1 MSTEKQIEA
10 NRRNAQKSTGPRT
23 EEGRAAVRLNG
34 IKHGLTAETLVLP
47 GESQSEFH
55 ELLDSLEAEHRPTTP
70 TEELLVRQMAMA
82 SWRLRR
88 LYHIEAA
95 FFAFELDGQSSMRD
109 KYYPHLDG
117 SGKLAYTLRQT
128 DPARTL
134 GNLSRYEARLER
146 SFRLAL
152 QDLHRLRKQARTAPP
167 LEEAPAEAPAPQIGF
182 ALPKLDYKEPAAR
195 QIGFAWPAA
204 GRDRAEAACPTP
216 RHPLAGRGPVPD
228 LRTRRRFVVI

>member
-1 MSTEKQIEA
+1 MATERQIEA
-10 NRRNAQKSTGPRT
+10 NRRNAQKSTGPNT
-23 EEGRAAVRLNG
+23 PEGRAAVRLNG

-47 GESQSEFH
+47 GESQSEFT
-55 ELLDSLEAEHRPTTP
+55 ELFDSLEAEHRPTTP

-95 FFAFELDGQSSMRD
+95 FFAFELDGQSSMRE
-109 KYYPHLDG
+109 KYHPHLNG

-146 SFRLAL
+146 SFRTAL
-152 QDLHRLRKQARTAPP
+152 LDLQRLRKQPP
-167 LEEAPAEAPAPQIGF
+167 ASAEAPAAEPPTPKIGF
-182 ALPKLDYKEPAAR
+182 ALPNTETRATDILDCVPPAAR
-195 QIGFAWPAA
+195 TLPDTRWINRFESPTSSGASKVHVVTSDNRAWK
-204 GRDRAEAACPTP
+204 
-216 RHPLAGRGPVPD
+216 
-228 LRTRRRFVVI
+228 